1 MRRELVHDPHGSSG
15 APSRPAS
22 TLTPQNTRYVVVEG
36 ARQKYET
43 WDPEENG
50 QAPAREFGGPE
61 AEVDPLEAMEKDKQ
75 NKIEALT
82 DAQRLDA
89 MLDANDDRWSDPY
102 ERSKRLRAS
111 FRADKSTRQ
120 HRKRGD
126 DAMRERLGLSDRVEL
141 EAEDEAQ
148 IRAASQ
154 AWQLERLGRSAADD
168 PDRSKRRRIEA
179 EVGPSSSRA
188 VVPAMASGSRA
199 ASKLTERILT
209 TSRHGADP
217 FLHAPPRKTSGSSLG
232 VRRAR

>member
-1 MRRELVHDPHGSSG
+1 M
-15 APSRPAS
+15 
-22 TLTPQNTRYVVVEG
+22 RYVVVSG
-36 ARQKYET
+36 ARQKYEA

-61 AEVDPLEAMEKDKQ
+61 AEIDPLEAIEKDKL

-102 ERSKRLRAS
+102 ERSKRLRKS

-120 HRKRGD
+120 HQKRGD
-126 DAMRERLGLSDRVEL
+126 DALRERLGLSDRVEL

-154 AWQLERLGRSAADD
+154 AWQLERLGRSAADN
-168 PDRSKRRRIEA
+168 PDRQKRRRIEA
-179 EVGPSSSRA
+179 EVGPRPSSSRA
-188 VVPAMASGSRA
+188 LVPATASGSRA

-209 TSRHGADP
+209 TTRHGADP
-217 FLHAPPRKTSGSSLG
+217 FLHAPPRKSSTSSLG
-232 VRRAR
+232 VRRVAR